1 MDVKVKRSTR
11 AAPAAWITL
20 YGALTGVTALIPI
33 FPYVG
38 GGGYVPLL
46 VPFAAM
52 GPLLLGMKGGVVAA
66 IIGGLIG
73 MFLAPGAFPLGL
85 VDVLITSVS
94 AAVMTGLVLHADR
107 LWKAAIPV
115 AVLVALFSMTFPY
128 YIPGGAAGFE
138 APPQPLYWA
147 LSAYYW
153 LPSLIVLATPLGMSL
168 VPSWRESEDRTKR
181 YLGIFIVM
189 LAGFLLWWNP
199 WTRPYWYLF
208 NYPVGL
214 GIATLIGY
222 TWWVPALAAI
232 TTVITAPILEAL
244 KRSGLPKIEGAIW

>member
-1 MDVKVKRSTR
+1 MEVEVRRAAR
-11 AAPAAWITL
+11 AAPAAWVTL

-52 GPLLLGMKGGVVAA
+52 GPFLLGVKGGIIASV
-66 IIGGLIG
+66 IGGLIG

-85 VDVLITSVS
+85 VDVFITSIS
-94 AAVMTGLVLHADR
+94 AAVMTGLILR
-107 LWKAAIPV
+107 GEKLWKIGLPV
-115 AVLVALFSMTFPY
+115 AILVALFSMAFPY
-128 YIPGGAAGFE
+128 YVPGAAAGFD
-138 APPQPLYWA
+138 APPQPLYWI

-153 LPSLIVLATPLGMSL
+153 LPSLIVIASPLGMKL
-168 VPSWRESEDRTKR
+168 VPAWRESDNRARKSAAV
-181 YLGIFIVM
+181 FIVM
-189 LAGFLLWWNP
+189 FAGLLLWWNP

-214 GIATLIGY
+214 GMATLIGY
-222 TWWVPALAAI
+222 TWWVPGLAAI
-232 TTVITAPILEAL
+232 TTIITVPILEAL
-244 KRSGLPKIEGAIW
+244 KRSGLPEIEDATW